1 MESAVQYS
9 AGRRWFSHRS
19 LLLSNLSRVP
29 NGAVRGTYPQS
40 GQYQR
45 QQPDYSN
52 QVETVERWRKTDDN
66 TIEAD
71 VTIYDPPALVKPW
84 HVVQHYVRV
93 TMPGLRIRSWVC
105 EENANN
111 QVVQTK
117 EGASTSGPAP
127 MRSRTNKTEN

>member
-1 MESAVQYS
+1 M
-9 AGRRWFSHRS
+9 
-19 LLLSNLSRVP
+19 
-29 NGAVRGTYPQS
+29 S

-45 QQPDYSN
+45 QQPDYSDR
-52 QVETVERWRKTDDN
+52 VETVERWRKTDDN
-66 TIEAD
+66 TIETD

-93 TMPGLRIRSWVC
+93 TTPGLRIRSWVC

-117 EGASTSGPAP
+117 GRRDRARPARARR
-127 MRSRTNKTEN
+127 RSNREQQD

>member
-1 MESAVQYS
+1 VASAS
-9 AGRRWFSHRS
+9 ANSQMTATRR
-19 LLLSNLSRVP
+19 SNA
-29 NGAVRGTYPQS
+29 GA
-40 GQYQR
+40 
-45 QQPDYSN
+45 
-52 QVETVERWRKTDDN
+52 DN

-71 VTIYDPPALVKPW
+71 ATIYDPPALVKPW

-117 EGASTSGPAP
+117 QGASTSGPGAGP
-127 MRSRTNKTEN
+127 IANKQD